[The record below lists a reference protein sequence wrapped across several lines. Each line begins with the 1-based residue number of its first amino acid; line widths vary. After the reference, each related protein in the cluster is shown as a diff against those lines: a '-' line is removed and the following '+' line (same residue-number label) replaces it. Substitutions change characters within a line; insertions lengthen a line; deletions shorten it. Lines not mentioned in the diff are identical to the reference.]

1 VVELVVRLVFSL
13 AVVVG
18 LLLLCARV
26 ASRRFTGKHSSLVK
40 VLHRQPISRN
50 AAVSV
55 VDVGGRVLVLGTT
68 DQGVRLLTELDASA
82 LPTGDRDDAGSVEG
96 GDGRGEGPGL
106 SLVPTLPTAD
116 ADPTHDTTADL
127 TADLTDEAPETS
139 QARLEESLLDAWSA
153 TATGSLA
160 PAGPAPRAGSGRHS
174 HRAARTP
181 ARGRRGGAR
190 RASAPAPAPA
200 AAATTGAL
208 AGSLLSPQTWRQAWA
223 VVSRRAS

>member
-82 LPTGDRDDAGSVEG
+82 LPTGDRDDAGRVAG
-96 GDGRGEGPGL
+96 GDGRVEGPGL
-106 SLVPTLPTAD
+106 SLVPTLPA
-116 ADPTHDTTADL
+116 ADPEPILDTTS
-127 TADLTDEAPETS
+127 DLTDEAPATS

-160 PAGPAPRAGSGRHS
+160 SAGPAPRAGSGRHS

-181 ARGRRGGAR
+181 TRGRRGGAR